1 MAKTKTGIFSGS
13 FNPIHIGHLA
23 LANYL
28 CEFEGLDEV
37 WFMVTPHNPFKN
49 QADLWPDE
57 LRLQLVQ
64 LAIEGYPRFRVSDFE
79 FHLPRPSYTIHTL
92 NRLKQEYPEREF
104 QLIIGSDNWMVFDRW
119 FESERIVS
127 ENKILVYPRPGFS
140 VDKSQLP
147 PNVHVA
153 DSPIFE
159 ISSTFIREALA
170 TGKDIRYFL
179 HPAVYK
185 ELYNRPEALILSTPA
200 IPENYSFRRRCS
212 VIITISAGAPIRI
225 FLFEVPIPLVTIIG
239 ILAELYFNPVRKR
252 LP

>member
-1 MAKTKTGIFSGS
+1 MKIGIMGGT
-13 FNPIHIGHLA
+13 FNPIHNVHLLMA
-23 LANYL
+23 EEAARQ
-28 CEFEGLDEV
+28 FELDEV

-119 FESERIVS
+119 FESER
-127 ENKILVYPRPGFS
+127 PGFS

-185 ELYNRPEALILSTPA
+185 R
-200 IPENYSFRRRCS
+200 
-212 VIITISAGAPIRI
+212 IIQQTDSIDSSHSCH
-225 FLFEVPIPLVTIIG
+225 T
-239 ILAELYFNPVRKR
+239 
-252 LP
+252 